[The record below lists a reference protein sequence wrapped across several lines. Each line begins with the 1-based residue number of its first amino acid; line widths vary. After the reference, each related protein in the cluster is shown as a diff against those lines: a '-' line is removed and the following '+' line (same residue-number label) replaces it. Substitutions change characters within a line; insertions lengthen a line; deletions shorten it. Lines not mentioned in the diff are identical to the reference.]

1 MDGTDWLDVKVG
13 HERPQG
19 TASRISV
26 GVGLLLAL
34 AFVFGGGL
42 EPASAQSP
50 TGEASHTSMVGPET
64 TIDFNKLA
72 GWTSGG
78 QALSLTAFQRS
89 CARILKL
96 DPGDPLDKKSAGSA
110 YGHAGD
116 WFEACRAA
124 FHVAKGDD
132 AARVYF
138 EAYFVPVT
146 ISANGSEG
154 LFTGYY
160 EPEMKGSL
168 TRHGPYQTPIL
179 SFPPQFAA
187 DRAAGRLIPTRSEIE
202 DMIANGSLDANRLA
216 LVWLANPVD
225 AFFLHVQ
232 GSGRITL
239 DDGRIMR
246 LAFAAK
252 NQRPYTS
259 IGKVLID
266 RGEIPRDEVSMQTI
280 RAWLEAHPDQE
291 AALFRENDSYIFFKK
306 LNTEAGDGPPGA
318 EGVSLTAQRSLAV
331 DRTAHPLGS
340 LLWLETSA
348 PVPHRDASAPFRHLM
363 VAQDTGTAIVGV
375 QRGDVFWGP
384 GQDAA
389 EIAGRMKQPGRLIA
403 LVPRSLAARLGR

>member
-1 MDGTDWLDVKVG
+1 MNGTDWLDVKAG
-13 HERPQG
+13 HERPQR
-19 TASRISV
+19 TASRIPFVFS
-26 GVGLLLAL
+26 LLFAL
-34 AFVFGGGL
+34 AILIGGGL
-42 EPASAQSP
+42 KDASA
-50 TGEASHTSMVGPET
+50 GTSGSTLMVGPKT
-64 TIDFNKLA
+64 FLDFKKLD
-72 GWTSGG
+72 GWTDGG
-78 QALSLTAFQRS
+78 QALSLAAFQRS

-96 DPGDPLDKKSAGSA
+96 DAGDPLDKKSAGFA

-124 FHVAKGDD
+124 YHVAGGDD
-132 AARVYF
+132 AARIYF

-146 ISANGSEG
+146 IPVGGGAG

-202 DMIANGSLDANRLA
+202 GMIADGSLDANRFA
-216 LVWLANPVD
+216 LVWLANPID

-239 DDGRIMR
+239 DNGRVMR

-259 IGKVLID
+259 IGKVLIE

-306 LNTEAGDGPPGA
+306 LNTEASDGPPGA
-318 EGVSLTAQRSLAV
+318 EGVSLTPQRSLAV
-331 DRTAHPLGS
+331 DRAAHPLGT

-348 PVPHRDASAPFRHLM
+348 PVPHRDATAPFHHLM

-389 EIAGRMKQPGRLIA
+389 EIAGRMKQPGRLVA
-403 LVPRSLAARLGR
+403 LIPRSLAARLER